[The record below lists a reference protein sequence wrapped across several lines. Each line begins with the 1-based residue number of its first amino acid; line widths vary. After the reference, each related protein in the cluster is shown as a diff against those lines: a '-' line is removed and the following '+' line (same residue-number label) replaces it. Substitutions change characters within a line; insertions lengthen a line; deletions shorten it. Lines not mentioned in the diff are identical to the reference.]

1 MFIKLDIQ
9 GDIFGIITDLCMH
22 LNNILNTYKISNK
35 NKCYFYYDNETFTIN
50 ELILI
55 INNISELM
63 TNKTIEQ
70 IFINEVSFNPSLNGE
85 LSINKIIAPTAE
97 RLIELNKY
105 HIIMNDFYV
114 KLYNIKQLL
123 KKEIKVFT
131 EFHINIL
138 ILMKQI
144 YNYID
149 EINNLISMLITQ
161 PKGIYI
167 ITYGQLFNKFLNNKT
182 HIAKT
187 IIYNN

>member
-1 MFIKLDIQ
+1 
-9 GDIFGIITDLCMH
+9 
-22 LNNILNTYKISNK
+22 
-35 NKCYFYYDNETFTIN
+35 
-50 ELILI
+50 
-55 INNISELM
+55 M

-70 IFINEVSFNPSLNGE
+70 IFINEVSLNPSLNGE
-85 LSINKIIAPTAE
+85 LSINKIMTPTAE

-138 ILMKQI
+138 LLMKQI

-167 ITYGQLFNKFLNNKT
+167 ITYGQLFNKFLNIKT